1 MADSVVTMLD
11 RLHAQI
17 GAPDQVTARAT
28 LLVATAHHTRDRD
41 VWGGDRAITY
51 WDRLPDR
58 VRTGCYRG
66 PLLAHWW
73 ESMCR
78 TLGSGQPTV
87 IEDRVALAQALAA
100 GSDAAV
106 LTELRTQ
113 TEALC
118 LRVRLAV
125 QLSRE
130 AAPTK
135 RASAEPAATEPA
147 ISTQGALL

>member
-1 MADSVVTMLD
+1 MPDTLNVLLD
-11 RLHAQI
+11 RLDHELGPTDPI
-17 GAPDQVTARAT
+17 TRRAT
-28 LLVATAHHTRDRD
+28 LLVAAAHHTRDRD
-41 VWGGDRAITY
+41 VWGGDRAVTY

-73 ESMCR
+73 ESMTR
-78 TLGSGQPTV
+78 TLGCGQPSLMD
-87 IEDRVALAQALAA
+87 DRIALAA
-100 GSDAAV
+100 AIGGGNDAAV
-106 LTELRTQ
+106 LAELRTQ

-130 AAPTK
+130 TAPPKTTTTVTAPK
-135 RASAEPAATEPA
+135 PST
-147 ISTQGALL
+147 TQGALL

>member
-1 MADSVVTMLD
+1 MAESVMTMLD
-11 RLHAQI
+11 RLHAEI
-17 GAPDQVTARAT
+17 GVPDEVTARAT
-28 LLVATAHHTRDRD
+28 LLVAMAHHTRDRD

-66 PLLAHWW
+66 PLVAHWW

-78 TLGSGQPTV
+78 TLGAGQPS
-87 IEDRVALAQALAA
+87 ILEDRVALAQTIAA
-100 GSDAAV
+100 GGDGEV

-130 AAPTK
+130 TSPTK
-135 RASAEPAATEPA
+135 RPPAEIPSPA
-147 ISTQGALL
+147 TQGALL

>member
-1 MADSVVTMLD
+1 MPDTLTAMLD
-11 RLHAQI
+11 RLDIELGPADPI
-17 GAPDQVTARAT
+17 TRRAT
-28 LLVATAHHTRDRD
+28 LLVAAAHQTRDRD

-73 ESMCR
+73 ESMTR
-78 TLGSGQPTV
+78 TLGCSQPTQMD
-87 IEDRVALAQALAA
+87 DRVALAAALGA
-100 GSDAAV
+100 GDDAAV
-106 LTELRTQ
+106 LAELRTQ

-125 QLSRE
+125 QLSRDTTT
-130 AAPTK
+130 TK
-135 RASAEPAATEPA
+135 ARPAQPAEPST
-147 ISTQGALL
+147 TQGALL